1 MRKIFIAATK
11 QNDGK
16 TTVSLGIIRNLQQ
29 KFSKVGFIKPIG
41 QRYLEEEGLR
51 IDEDSILI
59 EEVCGIKSG
68 LKDMNPIAVERG
80 FTEKY
85 VTRPDKNN
93 ITKQINDSFRRISK
107 KCDLVVIEGTGHAG
121 VGSVFDHSNA
131 TVAKLL
137 SSKVI
142 IISSGG
148 VGRPIDEIILNK
160 ALFEKEGVKVLGVII
175 NKVLPNKFEKI
186 NNLVRKGLVRKGVD
200 VLGVLPYDPML
211 ARPTIEQVLE
221 ETAFGVIC
229 GKEYLER
236 SVAKV
241 IVAAMDPKDASRYI
255 TDDSLMITPGDRVDM
270 INIALNCF
278 RDSTNRPEGHGLASS
293 SQSHKKLKICG
304 MILTCGITPPQPVM
318 DLLAKAQ
325 IPVLLSKSDTYDVAT
340 CVHDITVKIRPCDK
354 EKINA
359 VEKLIKENVDFNK
372 ILSHL

>member
-16 TTVSLGIIRNLQQ
+16 TTVSLGVIRNLQQ
-29 KFSKVGFIKPIG
+29 KFNKVGFIKPIG
-41 QRYLEEEGLR
+41 QRYLEEEGLK

-59 EEVCGIKSG
+59 EKVCGIKSG
-68 LKDMNPIAVERG
+68 LKDMSPIAVEKG

-85 VTRPDKNN
+85 IVKPDKSN
-93 ITKQINDSFRRISK
+93 ISKQIEDSFRRISK
-107 KCDLVVIEGTGHAG
+107 NQDLVVIEGTGHAG

-137 SSKVI
+137 GSKVI

-160 ALFEKEGVKVLGVII
+160 ALFEKEGVKVLGAIV
-175 NKVLPNKFEKI
+175 NKVLPSKFEKI
-186 NNLVRKGLVRKGVD
+186 NRLVRKGLERKGID

-211 ARPTIEQVLE
+211 ARPTLEQILE
-221 ETAFGVIC
+221 ETDFKVLC

-241 IVAAMDPKDASRYI
+241 IVAAMEPHDAEQYI
-255 TDDSLMITPGDRVDM
+255 TEDSLMITPGNREDM

-278 RDSTNRPEGHGLASS
+278 RDSAN
-293 SQSHKKLKICG
+293 KKLKLCG
-304 MILTCGITPPQPVM
+304 IVLTCGITPKASTM
-318 DLLAKAQ
+318 ELLAKAQ
-325 IPVLLSKSDTYDVAT
+325 IPVLLANSDTYDVAT
-340 CVHDITVKIRPCDK
+340 CVHDITVKIRPCDI
-354 EKINA
+354 EKISA

-372 ILSHL
+372 ILRGI

>member
-29 KFSKVGFIKPIG
+29 KFGKVGFIKPIG
-41 QRYLEEEGLR
+41 QRYLEEEGLK

-59 EEVCGIKSG
+59 EEVCGIKCG
-68 LKDMNPIAVERG
+68 LKDMSPIAVEKG

-85 VTRPDKNN
+85 IAKPDKNN
-93 ITKQINDSFRRISK
+93 ISKQIRDSFRRISK
-107 KCDLVVIEGTGHAG
+107 NQELVVIEGTGHAG

-137 SSKVI
+137 GSKVI

-160 ALFEKEGVKVLGVII
+160 ALFEKEGVKVLGVIV
-175 NKVLPNKFEKI
+175 NKVLPGKFEKI
-186 NNLVRKGLVRKGVD
+186 NRLVRKGLERKGVA

-211 ARPTIEQVLE
+211 ARPSIEQILE
-221 ETAFGVIC
+221 ETDFEVLC
-229 GKEYLER
+229 GEQYLER

-241 IVAAMDPKDASRYI
+241 IVAAMEPRDAQRYI
-255 TDDSLMITPGDRVDM
+255 TEDSLMITPGDREDM
-270 INIALNCF
+270 ITIALNCF
-278 RDSTNRPEGHGLASS
+278 RDSSD
-293 SQSHKKLKICG
+293 KKLKICG
-304 MILTCGITPPQPVM
+304 IILTCGIIPQGPIM
-318 DLLAKAQ
+318 ELLAKAE
-325 IPVLLSKSDTYDVAT
+325 IPVLLAKSDTYDVAT
-340 CVHDITVKIRPCDK
+340 CVHDLTVKIRPCDT

-359 VEKLIKENVDFNK
+359 VVKLMKENVDFNK
-372 ILSHL
+372 ILKGI

>member
-1 MRKIFIAATK
+1 MRKIFIAATN

-29 KFSKVGFIKPIG
+29 KFGKVGFIKPIG
-41 QRYLEEEGLR
+41 QRYLEEEGLK

-68 LKDMNPIAVERG
+68 LKDMSPIAVEKG

-85 VTRPDKNN
+85 IAKPDKNN
-93 ITKQINDSFRRISK
+93 ITKQIKDAFRRISK
-107 KCDLVVIEGTGHAG
+107 NQDLVVIEGTGHAG

-137 SSKVI
+137 GSKVI

-148 VGRPIDEIILNK
+148 IGRPIDEIILNK
-160 ALFEKEGVKVLGVII
+160 ALFEKEGVKVLGVIV
-175 NKVLPNKFEKI
+175 NKVLPSKFDKI
-186 NNLVRKGLVRKGVD
+186 NRLVRKGLTRKGVD

-221 ETAFGVIC
+221 ETDFEVLC

-241 IVAAMDPKDASRYI
+241 IVAAMEPHDAARYI
-255 TDDSLMITPGDRVDM
+255 IEDSLMIISGDRHDM
-270 INIALNCF
+270 IDIALNCF
-278 RDSTNRPEGHGLASS
+278 RDAAN
-293 SQSHKKLKICG
+293 KKLKICG
-304 MILTCGITPPQPVM
+304 IVLTCGITPNKEIM
-318 DLLAKAQ
+318 DRLVKAQ
-325 IPVLLSKSDTYDVAT
+325 IPVLLAKSDTYDVAT
-340 CVHDITVKIRPCDK
+340 CVHDITVKIRPCDT
-354 EKINA
+354 EKIDA
-359 VEKLIKENVDFNK
+359 VVKLIKENVDFNK
-372 ILSHL
+372 ILKGI

>member
-29 KFSKVGFIKPIG
+29 KFGKVGFIKPIG
-41 QRYLEEEGLR
+41 QRYLEEEGLK

-59 EEVCGIKSG
+59 EEVCGIKCG
-68 LKDMNPIAVERG
+68 LKDMSPIAVEKG

-85 VTRPDKNN
+85 IAKPDKNN
-93 ITKQINDSFRRISK
+93 ISKQIQDSFRRISK
-107 KCDLVVIEGTGHAG
+107 NQELVVIEGTGHAG

-137 SSKVI
+137 GCKVI

-160 ALFEKEGVKVLGVII
+160 ALFEKEGVKVLGVIV
-175 NKVLPNKFEKI
+175 NKVLPGKFEKI
-186 NNLVRKGLVRKGVD
+186 NRLVRKGLERKGID

-211 ARPTIEQVLE
+211 ARPSIEQILE
-221 ETAFGVIC
+221 ETDFEVLC
-229 GKEYLER
+229 GEQYLER

-241 IVAAMDPKDASRYI
+241 IVAAMEPRDAERYI
-255 TDDSLMITPGDRVDM
+255 TEDSLMITPGDREDM

-278 RDSTNRPEGHGLASS
+278 RDSGS
-293 SQSHKKLKICG
+293 KKLKICG
-304 MILTCGITPPQPVM
+304 IVLTCGITPQGPVM
-318 DLLAKAQ
+318 ELLAKAQ
-325 IPVLLSKSDTYDVAT
+325 IPVLLAKSDTYDVAT
-340 CVHDITVKIRPCDK
+340 CVHDLTVKIRPRDT
-354 EKINA
+354 EKIDA
-359 VEKLIKENVDFNK
+359 VVKLMKENVDFNK
-372 ILSHL
+372 ILKGI